1 MGCTNKLSI
10 RAKERTKFEPKT
22 LKGQVPLRMQ
32 YVVAPDVVLMLV
44 CFHGVIRYFIQG
56 VCLLSSE
63 RAKNRRKED
72 EPVRNENMGIRQYNV
87 IWSAQ
92 ESSRV
97 EHNGPSNG
105 VSQRQRG
112 PATTRPDQT
121 GSSNRRVPGRQSVK
135 SSLPFVVSLS

>member
-1 MGCTNKLSI
+1 ML
-10 RAKERTKFEPKT
+10 
-22 LKGQVPLRMQ
+22 LRPQ
-32 YVVAPDVVLMLV
+32 PDVVLVLV

-92 ESSRV
+92 ESSR
-97 EHNGPSNG
+97 
-105 VSQRQRG
+105 
-112 PATTRPDQT
+112 A
-121 GSSNRRVPGRQSVK
+121 
-135 SSLPFVVSLS
+135 